1 MHKHK
6 TGLTRRE
13 SLQVGY
19 SGLMGLGLPS
29 ILAGQARGETSEQYN
44 AVLKGK
50 KPKQVIIVFCTGAIS
65 HHDTFDMKPDA
76 PAEVRGDFNPIQTS
90 IPGLHVCE
98 HLPKLASH
106 ADKYAVVRSFSHKDN
121 NHLMSTHHVLTGELQ
136 PGGFFDKIASRTD
149 WPNYS
154 GALDYLRPRRDG
166 IPSGVNLPTFLVQS
180 PLIWPGQH
188 AGLCGAKHD
197 PWQIN
202 GDPNNK
208 DFKVDALTL
217 SPGLD
222 VNRISDRN
230 SLLGDLNQ
238 QRNRLARTAAARRMT
253 SEQELA
259 YSILTSS
266 KLAEAFI
273 MEKEEDTTRD
283 RYGRNMT
290 GQSLLLGRRLLQV
303 GVPVVQVNI
312 GRVQNWDS
320 HSNIFPRLKD
330 ALLPPLDQGVSA
342 LLEDLDQMG
351 MMDDTFVMM
360 LGEFG
365 RTPKINKNAG
375 RDHWGPCFFG
385 VFAGGGVRGGQ
396 VIGKSDPHGA
406 YPITRPYSP
415 EDLGATVY
423 SLLGIDPSSEI
434 RDRFDRPLTLNRGE
448 PIHELFS

>member
-29 ILAGQARGETSEQYN
+29 ILAGQARAETSEQYN

-98 HLPKLASH
+98 HLPKLAAH

-303 GVPVVQVNI
+303 
-312 GRVQNWDS
+312 
-320 HSNIFPRLKD
+320 L
-330 ALLPPLDQGVSA
+330 
-342 LLEDLDQMG
+342 
-351 MMDDTFVMM
+351 
-360 LGEFG
+360 
-365 RTPKINKNAG
+365 
-375 RDHWGPCFFG
+375 
-385 VFAGGGVRGGQ
+385 
-396 VIGKSDPHGA
+396 
-406 YPITRPYSP
+406 
-415 EDLGATVY
+415 
-423 SLLGIDPSSEI
+423 SL
-434 RDRFDRPLTLNRGE
+434 
-448 PIHELFS
+448 IHI

>member
-29 ILAGQARGETSEQYN
+29 ILAGQARAETSEQDN
-44 AVLKGK
+44 AVLNGK

-98 HLPKLASH
+98 HLPKLAAH

-136 PGGFFDKIASRTD
+136 PGGFFDKIASRTA

-222 VNRISDRN
+222 GNRISDRN

-396 VIGKSDPHGA
+396 VIGKSDPHAA